1 MRVKVIINPVSGK
14 PQPIL
19 SVLNEVFAPGGI
31 DWDVAITHGEGD
43 GVVAAC
49 KAAEQGYDLIG
60 VYGGDGTVTEV
71 ASALADGGPPI
82 LLLPGGTGN
91 ALADDLGI
99 PPTLKEAAAL
109 VDETLSEVR
118 RIDLGRSADRL
129 FVLRMTMG
137 LEAAMV
143 AAATREMKDVYGW
156 LAYAFGGL
164 QALSAAPTATYSIAV
179 DGVTAEC
186 EGLAA
191 MVANSASTGVP
202 GVRIADNV
210 SVSDGLLDLVIVQK
224 TNLPGLLGIATAAAQ
239 EEPSSLLN
247 RWRGKEIRVEAK
259 PVQVILAD
267 GEEAGSTP
275 VSVTIVPAA
284 VGVLVPRAVAAEE
297 PM

>member
-1 MRVKVIINPVSGK
+1 MRVKVIINPASGK
-14 PQPIL
+14 PEPVL
-19 SVLNEVFAPGGI
+19 SVLNEVFDPGGI
-31 DWDVAITHGEGD
+31 DWDVAITHKGGD
-43 GVVAAC
+43 GVLAARE
-49 KAAEQGYDLIG
+49 AAEQGYDLIG

-71 ASALADGGPPI
+71 ASALVDGGPPI

-91 ALADDLGI
+91 ALAADLGV
-99 PPTLKEAAAL
+99 PPTLREAAAL
-109 VDETLSEVR
+109 VDEALSEVR
-118 RIDLGRSADRL
+118 RIDLGRSADCL

-164 QALSAAPTATYSIAV
+164 QALSAAPVAMYSITV

-191 MVANSASTGVP
+191 IVANSASTGVA
-202 GVRIADNV
+202 GVRIADDV

-239 EEPSSLLN
+239 EEPSNLLN
-247 RWRGKEIRVEAK
+247 RWKGKEIRVDAH
-259 PVQVILAD
+259 PTQVVLAD

-275 VSVTIVPAA
+275 VSVTVVPDA
-284 VGVLVPRAVAAEE
+284 VGVLVPKPVAAKEAV
-297 PM
+297 